1 MSVKLQ
7 YLNVQIVDEMFDNT
21 FPEPD
26 FDDENVEEDIFVK
39 NINEC
44 LKNIKTTLSKTFPKQ
59 ENNKA
64 KFIKLFEKILN

>member
-44 LKNIKTTLSKTFPKQ
+44 LKNNTYLII
-59 ENNKA
+59 N
-64 KFIKLFEKILN
+64 I